1 MQILDLSHTI
11 EPTMPL
17 YLGTPSPSFQPIAS
31 IAHDGFAEQLLTFS
45 SHTGTH
51 VDAPSHLFKQGAT
64 VEAMDVSRFVG
75 RAVVLDVRS
84 LLGEEIG
91 LELLLPHEALVR
103 ECQFVLLYTGW
114 SCFWGKEAYFGH
126 YPCLSL
132 EAAQWLT
139 SMELHGIGVDALSVD
154 SADSHELP
162 IHRILLERGMV
173 IVENLRGLEP
183 LLHQRFLFSALPLK
197 LAGGE
202 ASPVRAIAKVD
213 GVF

>member
-31 IAHDGFAEQLLTFS
+31 IAHDGFTEQLLTFS

-51 VDAPSHLFKQGAT
+51 VDAPSHLFEQGAT

-75 RAVVLDVRS
+75 RAVVLDVCL
-84 LLGEEIG
+84 LLGDEIG

-103 ECQFVLLYTGW
+103 ESQFVLLYTGW
-114 SCFWGKEAYFGH
+114 SCFWGKEAYFSH

-139 SMELHGIGVDALSVD
+139 SMRLHGIGVDALSVD
-154 SADSHELP
+154 SVDSHELP
-162 IHRILLERGMV
+162 IHRILLGNGMV
-173 IVENLRGLEP
+173 IVENLTSMEP
-183 LLHQRFLFSALPLK
+183 LLGLEFLFSALPLK
-197 LAGGE
+197 LLHGE
-202 ASPVRAIAKVD
+202 ASPVRAVAIVD
-213 GVF
+213 G